1 MEKADLIGRIYESVG
16 DNGVLAETL
25 FQIVKITDSRS
36 VQFNVIDNRGSWPV
50 GIVAGVDPALL
61 PIYEERYASNDP
73 RIAFLMKH
81 PGRALACHQM
91 VTDHTAFERSP
102 LVNEFLDKNEARF
115 AMGATLTL
123 DSRYS
128 ALLGFMRSRSDGRY
142 DGDQLHRL
150 DRLLPHIQR
159 ALSLHVRLGRLES
172 RLASLDALVD
182 RLSAP
187 VLLVDRNGALLHAN
201 TAGSEALRRADY
213 LVLRHG
219 LVRAANRRS

>member
-102 LVNEFLDKNEARF
+102 LVNEFLTR
-115 AMGATLTL
+115 TRR
-123 DSRYS
+123 DSRW
-128 ALLGFMRSRSDGRY
+128 AR
-142 DGDQLHRL
+142 RL
-150 DRLLPHIQR
+150 R
-159 ALSLHVRLGRLES
+159 
-172 RLASLDALVD
+172 
-182 RLSAP
+182 
-187 VLLVDRNGALLHAN
+187 
-201 TAGSEALRRADY
+201 
-213 LVLRHG
+213 
-219 LVRAANRRS
+219 